1 LTIDPPPQ
9 KDPLEIISRNVAV
22 LGSVIAL
29 VAGGNTFLI
38 GLAHDRVEKSTAFR
52 QAVSAEEVYWKARYD
67 DYLATF
73 GGDLKDDARVAK
85 RLAIYQLA
93 QHTLPDFA
101 EFDVPKATKTG
112 AIAELTSIKTSL
124 LAALASKEASGPA
137 VSAALS
143 EDDFKANEAT
153 TVRPVSGASAP
164 SDPDAVTVAR
174 NAAAPTTT
182 QLLTTTVLA
191 VGRPQ
196 GWDIDVFWCRGP
208 NESATYITASTAAA
222 SLAQLS
228 TANTPIAPGVALGRI
243 RLRPLPVE
251 INSQLGYGLTG
262 NVVRPEDRADE
273 KTAAQALLRILN
285 AAQPAAFTVSTAGSR
300 TPWYISVFA
309 CAANASG

>member
-1 LTIDPPPQ
+1 MTIDSPVR
-9 KDPLEIISRNVAV
+9 KDPLEVISRNVAV

-29 VAGGNTFLI
+29 IAGGNTFLN

-52 QAVSAEEVYWKARYD
+52 QALSAEEVYWKARYD

-101 EFDVPKATKTG
+101 EFDVPKTTKTG
-112 AIAELTSIKTSL
+112 AIAELTSMKTSL
-124 LAALASKEASGPA
+124 LAALASKEASGSA
-137 VSAALS
+137 VSTALS
-143 EDDFKANEAT
+143 DDDFKANEAT
-153 TVRPVSGASAP
+153 TVRSVTGASAP
-164 SDPDAVTVAR
+164 SAPDTAAVAR
-174 NAAAPTTT
+174 SAAALPTT

-191 VGRPQ
+191 VGRPR

-251 INSQLGYGLTG
+251 INSQPGYGLAG
-262 NVVRPEDRADE
+262 NVVRPENRSDE
-273 KTAAQALLRILN
+273 MSAAQALLRTLN
-285 AAQPAAFTVSTAGSR
+285 AAQPTGFTVSIARSR

-309 CAANASG
+309 CAT